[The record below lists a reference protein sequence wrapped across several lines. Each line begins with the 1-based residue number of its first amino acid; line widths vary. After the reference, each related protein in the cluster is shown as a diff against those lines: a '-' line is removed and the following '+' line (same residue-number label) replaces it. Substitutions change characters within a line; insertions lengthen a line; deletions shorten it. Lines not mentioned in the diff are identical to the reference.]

1 RKRIARQQ
9 HLSLQLNQRRR
20 HHQEVAGDRDVQL
33 LHDAQVTQ
41 ILVSDAS
48 DGNVIN
54 TDVLLPNEVQQQIQW
69 AFKLTEQDLQIV
81 CVIISDDVRN
91 CARDVEWRGT
101 LFRNLLRV
109 IFVHRQIRILSAGQT
124 GFLENLCQSH
134 TCD

>member
-1 RKRIARQQ
+1 
-9 HLSLQLNQRRR
+9 SLQFNQRRR
-20 HHQEVAGDRDVQL
+20 HHQKVAGDRDVQL

-48 DGNVIN
+48 YGNVIN

-91 CARDVEWRGT
+91 CARDIEWRGT

-109 IFVHRQIRILSAGQT
+109 IFVHRQVRIYPRDKPVFSNTWARVTLAIPLAFSDPW
-124 GFLENLCQSH
+124 S
-134 TCD
+134 